1 MTHAHITA
9 WVIALILFFVAVSMQ
24 KGGKSKSLK
33 MVHMTLRLF
42 YILIL
47 VTGVILLFG
56 LSSISLMYVLKV
68 IAGIWV
74 IGMLE
79 MILVRDAK
87 GKSTG
92 MFWGQLVIA
101 FIVALYLG
109 LKLPIGFMLF

>member
-1 MTHAHITA
+1 MTHAHITT

-24 KGGKSKSLK
+24 KGGNSKAPK

-42 YILIL
+42 YILII
-47 VTGVILLFG
+47 VTGAILLIG
-56 LSSISLMYVLKV
+56 LSSITLMYVIKV
-68 IAGIWV
+68 LAGIWV

-79 MILVRDAK
+79 MILVRSSK

-92 MFWGQLVIA
+92 MFWGLLVVA
-101 FIVALYLG
+101 FFVTLYLG